1 MCSQEKTLQETLNN
15 AYKRMLGIFREK
27 LGSTGLPPAISVL
40 SAAGQDSQGKC
51 GADEENQI
59 KTKWQ
64 TPPETLKIASSK
76 CFRAKGA
83 NILIIENIQPGEAA
97 SPSNKLSSSVVW
109 KSMMTPAPSRS
120 SSSLLALAM
129 LL

>member
-64 TPPETLKIASSK
+64 TPPETFKIASSK
-76 CFRAKGA
+76 CFRAKRCKHSDYREHPNLVRQRHHPTSCRPLWCG
-83 NILIIENIQPGEAA
+83 
-97 SPSNKLSSSVVW
+97 SP
-109 KSMMTPAPSRS
+109 
-120 SSSLLALAM
+120 
-129 LL
+129 